1 MTLKELKLDILNKR
15 ISFDMIIFLYEGTS
29 FLVNSYINK
38 IRDNKDLTIININNL
53 NEIYSIESNVFE
65 DSTNN
70 LYVLDTDTFDDDLSK
85 YNFHNLIIKTKK
97 VTNSNSNKYVVKFEK
112 PVDWQIEE
120 YVKVSAPGLDEAQR
134 MWLCDVAN
142 HDINR
147 LDLECKKINIF
158 DVEDQKNIFDELNN
172 DNMYE
177 DLNSLTIFSFTNAI
191 IRHDKIKAAEILKEI
206 KNIDIEPVGLVT
218 ILYKNFKNILNIQ
231 MNSKATPELLGIS
244 SKQFNAIKRSCNV
257 YNNDKLI
264 KIFNLL
270 TTIDYKLKSGLL
282 DNNKII
288 EYLIV
293 NIM

>member
-15 ISFDMIIFLYEGTS
+15 MSFDMIIFLYEGTS

-97 VTNSNSNKYVVKFEK
+97 VTDSNSNKYVVKFEK
-112 PVDWQIEE
+112 PADWQIEE

-158 DVEDQKNIFDELNN
+158 DIEDQKNIFDELNN

-231 MNSKATPELLGIS
+231 MNSRATPELLGIS
-244 SKQFNAIKRSCNV
+244 PKQFNAIKRNCNV